1 MMNGDFLAA
10 RAEFWTRTLTPIP
23 SATGTADEA
32 EFAGRLLELL
42 RGSPAFAE
50 DGDAL
55 WTVAVPGGGFP
66 RACVCGLVRGRG
78 RRTVILTGH
87 FDIVETSCYGALEP
101 LALKPDELGPALIEA
116 IEKEPADRY
125 TAKALEDLR
134 SVRFLAGRGLLDMK
148 AGLAAGLAVAEAFAA
163 KTERD
168 GNILFVAV
176 PDEEGNSA
184 GARRMAEVL
193 ADIAREKGLDI
204 VAAVNLDAT
213 GDDGEGELG
222 RMVALGSVGKLLP
235 SALVVGKAMHVA
247 DTFRGFGAAALAG
260 ALAAEMEW
268 LPALTERSGEEL
280 GAGPTLL
287 GMKDSKLV
295 YDVTMP
301 ASVWMYWNVAL
312 HRNGPQKVMAEIK
325 AAAER
330 AASAHLAELRE
341 RAAALGAETSFG
353 AAEVVTYAELLEA
366 VTGGDKEKADQIG
379 WFAEGLAGSG
389 LDLPEQCRRLT
400 ERLWAMSGRSGPA
413 VVLGFASTP
422 YLPASLGE
430 DAGAQR
436 LRQSVEDAIASV
448 GARFE
453 TTFRTIRY
461 FPGISDVSYF
471 GQADASTI
479 PDIAAN
485 TPAWKAVLGGSERL
499 AVAGIPT
506 VNAGPW
512 GRDYHTRLER
522 MHIDYG
528 FRVLPALVAEIAER
542 VLGAPPP
549 TASDS

>member
-1 MMNGDFLAA
+1 MSNNDFLAE
-10 RAEFWTRTLTPIP
+10 RTEFWTRTLTPIP
-23 SATGTADEA
+23 SVTGTDDEA
-32 EFAGRLLELL
+32 AFAGKLLDLL
-42 RGSPAFAE
+42 KGSPAFA
-50 DGDAL
+50 DDPDSL
-55 WTVAVPGGGFP
+55 WAVGVPGGAFP
-66 RACVCGLVRGRG
+66 RASVCGLVRGNG

-87 FDIVETSCYGALEP
+87 FDIVETSGYGPLEP
-101 LALKPDELGPALIEA
+101 LALTPDELGPALIGA
-116 IEKEPADRY
+116 IEKEPFDKY
-125 TAKALEDLR
+125 TAKALDDLR
-134 SVRFLAGRGLLDMK
+134 SGKFIAARGLLDMK

-163 KTERD
+163 RPERD

-193 ADIAREKGLDI
+193 ADIASDRGLDI
-204 VAAVNLDAT
+204 EAAINLDST
-213 GDDGEGELG
+213 GDDGDGSIG

-247 DTFRGFGAAALAG
+247 DTFRGFGASALAG
-260 ALAAEMEW
+260 ALAAEVEW
-268 LPALTERSGEEL
+268 LPDLTERTGEEL

-287 GMKDSKLV
+287 GMKDSKSV

-312 HRNGPQKVMAEIK
+312 HRNGPQQVLGAMK

-330 AASAHLAELRE
+330 AAATHLAGLRE
-341 RAAALGAETSFG
+341 RAAALDAGASFG
-353 AAEVVTYAELLEA
+353 PAEIVTYAELLES
-366 VTGGDKEKADQIG
+366 VTGADKDKADQIG

-413 VVLGFASTP
+413 IVLGFASTP
-422 YLPASLGE
+422 YLPVALGE
-430 DAGAQR
+430 DAGAWR
-436 LRQSVEDAIASV
+436 LQKAVEEAIVSV

-453 TTFRTIRY
+453 TSFRTIRY

-471 GQADASTI
+471 GQADASTV

-485 TPAWKAVLGGSERL
+485 TPAWRAVLGGSERL
-499 AVAGIPT
+499 AAAGIPT

-528 FRVLPALVAEIAER
+528 FRVLPALVAEIADR
-542 VLGAPPP
+542 VLA
-549 TASDS
+549 ADR